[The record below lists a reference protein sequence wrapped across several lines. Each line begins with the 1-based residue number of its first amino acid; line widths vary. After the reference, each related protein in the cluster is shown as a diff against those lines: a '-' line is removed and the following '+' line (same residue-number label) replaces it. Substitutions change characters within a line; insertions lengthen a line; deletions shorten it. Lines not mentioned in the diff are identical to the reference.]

1 MADKKK
7 NILSKSDKQRNA
19 WKKAEK
25 LITQNKAEDALLIL
39 RELDESG
46 SHQTTLRLAGKAT
59 HKIAQQT
66 NAKSDYRKAASL
78 LGDSVKMNP
87 KEKKSSRAYNDLL
100 NEMQEKRIRRRSFR
114 KVGYAITGIATL
126 LLIVGTIGITLEPA
140 PREAPMSPPSFTQGT
155 VFSAL
160 NLSVAIQFLSC
171 FLQKQL

>member
-7 NILSKSDKQRNA
+7 NILSESDKLRNA

-59 HKIAQQT
+59 HKIAKQT
-66 NAKSDYRKAASL
+66 NSKSDYRKAASL
-78 LGDSVKMNP
+78 LRDSVNMNP

-114 KVGYAITGIATL
+114 KVGYAITAIATY
-126 LLIVGTIGITLEPA
+126 
-140 PREAPMSPPSFTQGT
+140 F
-155 VFSAL
+155 
-160 NLSVAIQFLSC
+160 
-171 FLQKQL
+171 